1 MSSKWISLALFLA
14 VAVGISSALGVLTLP
29 GEWYAALNKPVF
41 NPPNWIFGPVWTV
54 LYFCIAFAGWLVWL
68 KEPRGPA
75 MAVWAAQM
83 LLNWVW
89 SPVFFR
95 LQSIWLA
102 AVVILAIFALIVVF
116 IVLARRVDVR
126 ASWLFLPYAA
136 WVGFASGLNI
146 SIGLLN

>member
-1 MSSKWISLALFLA
+1 MSSKWNSLALFLA

-29 GEWYAALNKPVF
+29 GEWYA
-41 NPPNWIFGPVWTV
+41 
-54 LYFCIAFAGWLVWL
+54 
-68 KEPRGPA
+68 
-75 MAVWAAQM
+75 
-83 LLNWVW
+83 
-89 SPVFFR
+89 
-95 LQSIWLA
+95 
-102 AVVILAIFALIVVF
+102 ALIVVF